1 MEDVLFHSTLISDI
15 IDHSKFMDMDFV
27 YKAFMS
33 WHGLVAIVVVAAVV
47 VCLFFACFFLLS
59 DQQCQAVV
67 ICPDHHGGL
76 GKQPLKKYA
85 IWTFFMSMQALQCKL
100 FQQKLNSLT
109 MVEWLC
115 NRAQQS
121 DYTSISVIIHF
132 NNSTDTQVV
141 LHQWV
146 SFGTG
151 GCVEEV

>member
-1 MEDVLFHSTLISDI
+1 MEDVLFHANFRH
-15 IDHSKFMDMDFV
+15 IDHSKFMDTDFV

-33 WHGLVAIVVVAAVV
+33 WHGLVVAIVVVAAVV
-47 VCLFFACFFLLS
+47 VCFVCLFS

-67 ICPDHHGGL
+67 ICPDYHGGL
-76 GKQPLKKYA
+76 GKQSLKNIYA
-85 IWTFFMSMQALQCKL
+85 IWTFFMSMQALQCNL
-100 FQQKLNSLT
+100 FKQKFNSLT

-115 NRAQQS
+115 KCAIAQQS
-121 DYTSISVIIHF
+121 DYTSISVITHF
-132 NNSTDTQVV
+132 NNTTDTQVV